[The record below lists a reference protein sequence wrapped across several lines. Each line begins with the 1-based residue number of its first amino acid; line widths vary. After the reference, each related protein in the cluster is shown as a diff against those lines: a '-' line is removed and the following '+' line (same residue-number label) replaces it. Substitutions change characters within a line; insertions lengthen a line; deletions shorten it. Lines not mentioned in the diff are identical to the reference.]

1 MGTIVDSVT
10 GQEIYATT
18 IEVDLKENEE
28 LIPELR
34 TEHMENPYFNFTTRQ
49 FFDKI

>member
-1 MGTIVDSVT
+1 MGTVVNSVT

-28 LIPELR
+28 LISELR
-34 TEHMENPYFNFTTRQ
+34 TEHMDNPYFNFSTRV
-49 FFDKI
+49 FFDNV